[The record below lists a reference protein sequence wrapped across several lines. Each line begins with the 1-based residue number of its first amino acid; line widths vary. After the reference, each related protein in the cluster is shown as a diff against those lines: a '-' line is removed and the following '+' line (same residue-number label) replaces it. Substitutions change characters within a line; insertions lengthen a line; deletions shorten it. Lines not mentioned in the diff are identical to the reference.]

1 MQWSRILEDWETRF
15 CFFVC
20 LSVSVLSICPPA
32 SLSLSLSLSSV
43 SLCLSPSL
51 STSLSLPLCLCLCMC
66 VSHGQK
72 PRRLKS
78 LKEVHLG
85 SGFGSSYGVELSI
98 V

>member
-1 MQWSRILEDWETRF
+1 MQWSRILEDWETRVS
-15 CFFVC
+15 FFVC

-32 SLSLSLSLSSV
+32 SLSLSLSSV
-43 SLCLSPSL
+43 SP
-51 STSLSLPLCLCLCMC
+51 SLSLPLCLCQCMC

-72 PRRLKS
+72 ARRLKS

>member
-1 MQWSRILEDWETRF
+1 MQWSRILEDWETRVS
-15 CFFVC
+15 FFVC

-32 SLSLSLSLSSV
+32 SLSLSLSSV

-51 STSLSLPLCLCLCMC
+51 STSLSLPLCLCQCMC

-72 PRRLKS
+72 ARRLKS